1 LHIARAKAKLA
12 TAKLS
17 LLKSKAKK
25 QRQEL
30 KEITLIENLE
40 RLKNKAKMLKNFLLF
55 LLEPVKRTAN
65 SIILNP
71 KLFANL
77 G

>member
-17 LLKSKAKK
+17 LLKSKARK
-25 QRQEL
+25 QRRKL
-30 KEITLIENLE
+30 KEIAIIKNLE
-40 RLKNKAKMLKNFLLF
+40 KLEDKAKILKNLLLF